1 MFTEAQIMAMLPP
14 NWSQLGASAKV
25 QFFKDKGVSV
35 DNLLQAGM
43 ISQADAPWFISQG
56 LTASPSLMTVANVP
70 EQDLNTI
77 RSAILNNDTKSGQSV
92 AALAQKYGLSEKDL
106 ASVANIP
113 VNELN
118 QYFRDSGIPLG
129 TMLTGTVQRTFGT
142 EGNIRQLDKGEDV
155 GTEQVIGTQDG
166 KLLVQQYDAYGQPTG
181 TRLSDPNPSDAQGWL
196 QALGVVG
203 SAVGAGNLV
212 DSLFGGAG
220 AGSSLA
226 VAGVEGAASQAATT
240 AYTNALA
247 ATGSTELASI
257 AADVASGNVA
267 AGLSVADA
275 ASAGLASAT
284 NAAATGA
291 VSSTGNI
298 VGGGGNVVST
308 GVTTQGLATTPGGLL
323 NNPSLAVGGVEGA
336 ASQAATTVQQAVTN
350 AGGSQA
356 AANVAS
362 NAAIQATLTGA
373 DVTNAVAQALQSSGF
388 SELAPSV
395 VNSMSSVGAG
405 IGNIGTNLGTGLSEI
420 GTNLGT
426 GLGTGLSEI
435 GTNLG
440 TGIGNIGTN
449 LGTGLSEIG
458 TNLGQGLGTGLSEIG
473 TNLGTGI
480 GNIGTNL
487 GTGLSEIGTNLGQGL
502 GTGLSEIG
510 TNLGTG
516 IGNIGTGLGN
526 IGTSLGTG
534 LSEIGT
540 NLGTGISNLGTGISQ
555 GLSEGLG
562 SIASSLFSGITNAVS
577 SVANTDAQNVLGNL
591 ISSGA
596 NLAMVNDAAQKLREQ
611 GKITQTEYANLAT
624 NIGGKY
630 DALGKQASEMIG
642 NFTPYGV
649 TNSLFGTSY
658 DPKTGAVNTAL
669 TEDARQMYNPF
680 AQAAMQS
687 AQAANMTNVDQ
698 LSRDYYNKLS
708 ALSAPE
714 TERQRLATEAR
725 LRAQGRLG
733 VSGSAYG
740 GSSPELLAQEQ
751 AIAQQQL
758 KRELQSRQAA
768 LAERGTLISQ
778 GVSALSPLERLT
790 QQQLAQAQLSGNL
803 GQQQM
808 AGNISRTQAFLQP
821 SMAGLSQQANLQ
833 SMGLAGNLQAQQ
845 EALAGLLSS
854 RQNVANQVLGTSGT
868 TKSGGLLGSLLSN
881 VLNPNAAGN
890 LNTTGFG
897 TGIGY
902 GNQDIGLF
910 I

>member
-92 AALAQKYGLSEKDL
+92 AALAQQYGLSEKDL

-181 TRLSDPNPSDAQGWL
+181 TRLSKPNPSDAQGWL

-308 GVTTQGLATTPGGLL
+308 GVTQQGLATTPGGLL
-323 NNPSLAVGGVEGA
+323 SNPSLAVGGVEGA

-458 TNLGQGLGTGLSEIG
+458 TNLG
-473 TNLGTGI
+473 TGI
-480 GNIGTNL
+480 GNIGTN
-487 GTGLSEIGTNLGQGL
+487 L

-516 IGNIGTGLGN
+516 IGNIGTGLGAGLSEIGTNLGTGISNLGTGLEN
-526 IGTSLGTG
+526 IGTGLGAG

-611 GKITQTEYANLAT
+611 GKLTQTEYANLAT

-808 AGNISRTQAFLQP
+808 AGNIARKQAFLQP

-890 LNTTGFG
+890 LNTFGFG
-897 TGIGY
+897 TGLGY

>member
-14 NWSQLGASAKV
+14 NWSQLGANAKV

-92 AALAQKYGLSEKDL
+92 AALAQQYGLSEKDL

-155 GTEQVIGTQDG
+155 VAERAIGMQG
-166 KLLVQQYDAYGQPTG
+166 NKVLIQQYDAYGQPTG

-203 SAVGAGNLV
+203 RAIGAGNLV

-267 AGLSVADA
+267 AGLPVADA
-275 ASAGLASAT
+275 VSAGLASAT
-284 NAAATGA
+284 DAAATGA

-298 VGGGGNVVST
+298 VGGGGNVVSA
-308 GVTTQGLATTPGGLL
+308 GVTPQGLATTLGGLL
-323 NNPSLAVGGVEGA
+323 SNPSLAVGGVEGA
-336 ASQAATTVQQAVTN
+336 ASQTATTVQQAVTN

-405 IGNIGTNLGTGLSEI
+405 IGNIGTNLGTGLGNL

-426 GLGTGLSEI
+426 GLG
-435 GTNLG
+435 
-440 TGIGNIGTN
+440 NIV
-449 LGTGLSEIG
+449 

-480 GNIGTNL
+480 GNL
-487 GTGLSEIGTNLGQGL
+487 
-502 GTGLSEIG
+502 
-510 TNLGTG
+510 
-516 IGNIGTGLGN
+516 GTGLGN

-534 LSEIGT
+534 LSEIGSNLGTGIGNLGTGLGNIGTGLGAGLSEIGT
-540 NLGTGISNLGTGISQ
+540 NLGTGIGNLGTGLGNIGSSL
-555 GLSEGLG
+555 GTGLG
-562 SIASSLFSGITNAVS
+562 SIGTALGTGLGGLGTGIAQGLGQGLGNIASSLFSGITNAVS

-596 NLAMVNDAAQKLREQ
+596 NLAMVNDAAQKLRDQ
-611 GKITQTEYANLAT
+611 GKLTQTEYATLAT

-758 KRELQSRQAA
+758 QRELQSRQAA
-768 LAERGTLISQ
+768 LGERGTLINQ

-808 AGNISRTQAFLQP
+808 AGNIARTQAFLQP

-868 TKSGGLLGSLLSN
+868 TRSGGLLGGLLGN

-897 TGIGY
+897 TGLGY
-902 GNQDIGLF
+902 GQQDIGLF

>member
-1 MFTEAQIMAMLPP
+1 MFTEAQIIAMLPP

-92 AALAQKYGLSEKDL
+92 AALAQQYGLSEKDL

-203 SAVGAGNLV
+203 SAIGAGNLV

-267 AGLSVADA
+267 AGLPVADA
-275 ASAGLASAT
+275 VSAGLASAT
-284 NAAATGA
+284 DAAATGA

-298 VGGGGNVVST
+298 VGGGGNVIS
-308 GVTTQGLATTPGGLL
+308 
-323 NNPSLAVGGVEGA
+323 
-336 ASQAATTVQQAVTN
+336 
-350 AGGSQA
+350 
-356 AANVAS
+356 
-362 NAAIQATLTGA
+362 
-373 DVTNAVAQALQSSGF
+373 
-388 SELAPSV
+388 
-395 VNSMSSVGAG
+395 AG
-405 IGNIGTNLGTGLSEI
+405 IGNIGTNLGTGLGNLGTNLGTGLGNIGSNLGQGLGTGLSEI
-420 GTNLGT
+420 GTNLGQGIGNLGTNLGT

-440 TGIGNIGTN
+440 QGIGNLGTN
-449 LGTGLSEIG
+449 LGT
-458 TNLGQGLGTGLSEIG
+458 
-473 TNLGTGI
+473 
-480 GNIGTNL
+480 
-487 GTGLSEIGTNLGQGL
+487 GL

-534 LSEIGT
+534 LSEIGSNLGTGIGNLGTGLGNIGTGLGAGLSEIGT
-540 NLGTGISNLGTGISQ
+540 NLGTGIGNLGTGLGNIGSSL
-555 GLSEGLG
+555 GTGLG
-562 SIASSLFSGITNAVS
+562 SIGTALGTGLGGLGTGIAQGLGQGLGNIASSLFSGITNAVS

-758 KRELQSRQAA
+758 QRELQSRQAA
-768 LAERGTLISQ
+768 LGERGTLINQ

-808 AGNISRTQAFLQP
+808 AGNIARTQAFLQP

-868 TKSGGLLGSLLSN
+868 TRSGGLLGGLLGN

-897 TGIGY
+897 TGLGY
-902 GNQDIGLF
+902 GQQDIGLF

>member
-92 AALAQKYGLSEKDL
+92 AALAQQYGLSEKDL

-267 AGLSVADA
+267 AGLPVADA
-275 ASAGLASAT
+275 VSAGLASAT
-284 NAAATGA
+284 DAAATGA

-298 VGGGGNVVST
+298 VGGGGNVVSA
-308 GVTTQGLATTPGGLL
+308 GVTPQGLATTPGGLL
-323 NNPSLAVGGVEGA
+323 SNPSLAVGGVEGA

-395 VNSMSSVGAG
+395 VN
-405 IGNIGTNLGTGLSEI
+405 
-420 GTNLGT
+420 
-426 GLGTGLSEI
+426 
-435 GTNLG
+435 
-440 TGIGNIGTN
+440 
-449 LGTGLSEIG
+449 
-458 TNLGQGLGTGLSEIG
+458 
-473 TNLGTGI
+473 
-480 GNIGTNL
+480 
-487 GTGLSEIGTNLGQGL
+487 
-502 GTGLSEIG
+502 
-510 TNLGTG
+510 
-516 IGNIGTGLGN
+516 
-526 IGTSLGTG
+526 
-534 LSEIGT
+534 
-540 NLGTGISNLGTGISQ
+540 
-555 GLSEGLG
+555 
-562 SIASSLFSGITNAVS
+562 
-577 SVANTDAQNVLGNL
+577 
-591 ISSGA
+591 
-596 NLAMVNDAAQKLREQ
+596 
-611 GKITQTEYANLAT
+611 
-624 NIGGKY
+624 
-630 DALGKQASEMIG
+630 
-642 NFTPYGV
+642 
-649 TNSLFGTSY
+649 
-658 DPKTGAVNTAL
+658 
-669 TEDARQMYNPF
+669 
-680 AQAAMQS
+680 
-687 AQAANMTNVDQ
+687 
-698 LSRDYYNKLS
+698 
-708 ALSAPE
+708 
-714 TERQRLATEAR
+714 
-725 LRAQGRLG
+725 
-733 VSGSAYG
+733 
-740 GSSPELLAQEQ
+740 
-751 AIAQQQL
+751 
-758 KRELQSRQAA
+758 
-768 LAERGTLISQ
+768 
-778 GVSALSPLERLT
+778 
-790 QQQLAQAQLSGNL
+790 
-803 GQQQM
+803 
-808 AGNISRTQAFLQP
+808 
-821 SMAGLSQQANLQ
+821 
-833 SMGLAGNLQAQQ
+833 
-845 EALAGLLSS
+845 
-854 RQNVANQVLGTSGT
+854 
-868 TKSGGLLGSLLSN
+868 
-881 VLNPNAAGN
+881 
-890 LNTTGFG
+890 
-897 TGIGY
+897 
-902 GNQDIGLF
+902 
-910 I
+910 

>member
-14 NWSQLGASAKV
+14 NWSQLGANAKV

-92 AALAQKYGLSEKDL
+92 AALAQQYGLSEKDL

-155 GTEQVIGTQDG
+155 VAERAIGMQG
-166 KLLVQQYDAYGQPTG
+166 NKVLVQQYDAYGQPTG
-181 TRLSDPNPSDAQGWL
+181 TRLSDPNPSDLQGWL

-203 SAVGAGNLV
+203 SAIGAGNLV

-267 AGLSVADA
+267 AGLPVADA
-275 ASAGLASAT
+275 VSAGLASAT
-284 NAAATGA
+284 DAAATGA

-308 GVTTQGLATTPGGLL
+308 GVTPQGLATTPGGLL
-323 NNPSLAVGGVEGA
+323 SNPSLAVGGVEGA

-405 IGNIGTNLGTGLSEI
+405 IGNIGTNLGTGLGNLGTNIGTGLGNI
-420 GTNLGT
+420 GTNLGQ
-426 GLGTGLSEI
+426 GLGAGLSEI

-440 TGIGNIGTN
+440 TGIGN
-449 LGTGLSEIG
+449 L
-458 TNLGQGLGTGLSEIG
+458 
-473 TNLGTGI
+473 
-480 GNIGTNL
+480 
-487 GTGLSEIGTNLGQGL
+487 
-502 GTGLSEIG
+502 
-510 TNLGTG
+510 
-516 IGNIGTGLGN
+516 GTGLGN
-526 IGTSLGTG
+526 IGSSVGTGLGSIGTALGTGLGSLGTG
-534 LSEIGT
+534 IA
-540 NLGTGISNLGTGISQ
+540 Q
-555 GLSEGLG
+555 GLGQGLG
-562 SIASSLFSGITNAVS
+562 SIASSLFSGISN
-577 SVANTDAQNVLGNL
+577 VANTDAQNVLGNL

-611 GKITQTEYANLAT
+611 GKLTQTEYANLAT

-630 DALGKQASEMIG
+630 DALGKQASDMIG

-758 KRELQSRQAA
+758 QRELQSRQAA
-768 LAERGTLISQ
+768 LGERGTLINQ

-808 AGNISRTQAFLQP
+808 AGNIARTQAFLQP

-868 TKSGGLLGSLLSN
+868 TRSGGLLGGLLGN
-881 VLNPNAAGN
+881 VTGSTGSTTNPYLN
-890 LNTTGFG
+890 FG
-897 TGIGY
+897 TGLGY

>member
-70 EQDLNTI
+70 EQALNTI

-92 AALAQKYGLSEKDL
+92 AALAQQYGLSEKDL

-118 QYFRDSGIPLG
+118 QYFRDAGIPLG

-203 SAVGAGNLV
+203 SAIGAGNLV

-247 ATGSTELASI
+247 ATGSSELASI

-267 AGLSVADA
+267 AGLPVAEA
-275 ASAGLASAT
+275 VTAGLASAT
-284 NAAATGA
+284 DAAATGA

-298 VGGGGNVVST
+298 VGGGNVVSA
-308 GVTTQGLATTPGGLL
+308 GVTPQGLATTPGGLL
-323 NNPSLAVGGVEGA
+323 SNPSLAVGGVEGA

-395 VNSMSSVGAG
+395 VNSMSSVG
-405 IGNIGTNLGTGLSEI
+405 
-420 GTNLGT
+420 
-426 GLGTGLSEI
+426 
-435 GTNLG
+435 

-449 LGTGLSEIG
+449 LGTGLGNIG

-480 GNIGTNL
+480 GNLGTNL
-487 GTGLSEIGTNLGQGL
+487 GTGLGEIGTNLGQGL
-502 GTGLSEIG
+502 GTGLGEIG

-534 LSEIGT
+534 LSEIG
-540 NLGTGISNLGTGISQ
+540 SNLGTGIGNLGT
-555 GLSEGLG
+555 GLGNIGTSLGTGLG
-562 SIASSLFSGITNAVS
+562 SIGTALGTGLGGLGTGIAQGLGQGLGNIASSLFSGITNAVS

-596 NLAMVNDAAQKLREQ
+596 NLAMVNDAAQKLRDQ
-611 GKITQTEYANLAT
+611 GKLTQTEYANLAT

-698 LSRDYYNKLS
+698 LSQDYYNKLS

-758 KRELQSRQAA
+758 QRELQSRQAA
-768 LAERGTLISQ
+768 LGERGTLINQ
-778 GVSALSPLERLT
+778 GVAALSPLERLT

-808 AGNISRTQAFLQP
+808 AGNIARTQAFLQP
-821 SMAGLSQQANLQ
+821 SMAGLAQQANLQ

-868 TKSGGLLGSLLSN
+868 TRSGGLLGGLLGN

-902 GNQDIGLF
+902 GQQDIGLF

>member
-70 EQDLNTI
+70 EQALNTI

-92 AALAQKYGLSEKDL
+92 AALAQQYGLSEKDL

-203 SAVGAGNLV
+203 SAIGAGNLV

-247 ATGSTELASI
+247 ATGSTQLASI

-267 AGLSVADA
+267 AGLPVADA
-275 ASAGLASAT
+275 VAAGLASAT
-284 NAAATGA
+284 DAAATGA

-298 VGGGGNVVST
+298 VGGGGNVVSA
-308 GVTTQGLATTPGGLL
+308 GVTPQGLATTPGGLL
-323 NNPSLAVGGVEGA
+323 SNPSLAVGGVEGA

-395 VNSMSSVGAG
+395 VNSMSSVG
-405 IGNIGTNLGTGLSEI
+405 
-420 GTNLGT
+420 
-426 GLGTGLSEI
+426 
-435 GTNLG
+435 

-449 LGTGLSEIG
+449 LGTGLG
-458 TNLGQGLGTGLSEIG
+458 NL
-473 TNLGTGI
+473 
-480 GNIGTNL
+480 GTNL
-487 GTGLSEIGTNLGQGL
+487 GTGLGNIGTNLGQGL

-534 LSEIGT
+534 LSEIGSNLGTGIGNLGTGLGNIGTGLGAGLSEIGT
-540 NLGTGISNLGTGISQ
+540 NLGTGIGNLGTGLGNIGSSL
-555 GLSEGLG
+555 GTGLG
-562 SIASSLFSGITNAVS
+562 SIGTALGTGLGGLGTGIAQGLGQGLGNIASSLFSGITNAVS

-596 NLAMVNDAAQKLREQ
+596 NLAMVNDAAQKLRDQ
-611 GKITQTEYANLAT
+611 GKLTQTEYANLAT

-698 LSRDYYNKLS
+698 LSQDYYNKLS

-758 KRELQSRQAA
+758 QRELQSRQAA
-768 LAERGTLISQ
+768 LGERGTLINQ
-778 GVSALSPLERLT
+778 GVAALSPLERLT

-808 AGNISRTQAFLQP
+808 AGNIARTQAFLQP
-821 SMAGLSQQANLQ
+821 SMAGLAQQANLQ

-845 EALAGLLSS
+845 EVLAGLLSS

-868 TKSGGLLGSLLSN
+868 TRSGGLLGGLLGN

>member
-92 AALAQKYGLSEKDL
+92 AALAQQYGLSEKDL

-257 AADVASGNVA
+257 AADVSSGNVA
-267 AGLSVADA
+267 AGLPVADA
-275 ASAGLASAT
+275 VSAGLASAT
-284 NAAATGA
+284 DAAATGA

-298 VGGGGNVVST
+298 VGGGGNVVSA
-308 GVTTQGLATTPGGLL
+308 GVTPQGLATTPGGLL
-323 NNPSLAVGGVEGA
+323 SNPSLAVGGVEGA

-405 IGNIGTNLGTGLSEI
+405 IGNIGTNLGTGLGNL

-426 GLGTGLSEI
+426 GLG
-435 GTNLG
+435 N
-440 TGIGNIGTN
+440 
-449 LGTGLSEIG
+449 IG

-480 GNIGTNL
+480 GNIGTSL
-487 GTGLSEIGTNLGQGL
+487 GTGLSEIGSNLGTGIGNLGTGL
-502 GTGLSEIG
+502 GNIGTGLGAGLSEIG

-516 IGNIGTGLGN
+516 IGNLGTGLGN
-526 IGTSLGTG
+526 IGSSLGTG
-534 LSEIGT
+534 LGSIGT
-540 NLGTGISNLGTGISQ
+540 ALGTGLGGLGTGIAQ
-555 GLSEGLG
+555 GLGQGLG
-562 SIASSLFSGITNAVS
+562 NIASSLFSGITNAVS

-758 KRELQSRQAA
+758 QRELQSRQAA
-768 LAERGTLISQ
+768 LGERGTLINQ
-778 GVSALSPLERLT
+778 GVAALSPLERLT

-808 AGNISRTQAFLQP
+808 AGNIARTQAFLQP

-868 TKSGGLLGSLLSN
+868 TRSGGLLGGLLGN

-897 TGIGY
+897 TGLGY

>member
-92 AALAQKYGLSEKDL
+92 AALAQQYGLSEKDL

-181 TRLSDPNPSDAQGWL
+181 TRLSKPNPSDAQGWL

-308 GVTTQGLATTPGGLL
+308 GVTQQGLATTPGGLL
-323 NNPSLAVGGVEGA
+323 SNPSLAVGGVEGA

-426 GLGTGLSEI
+426 G
-435 GTNLG
+435 
-440 TGIGNIGTN
+440 IGNIGTN
-449 LGTGLSEIG
+449 
-458 TNLGQGLGTGLSEIG
+458 
-473 TNLGTGI
+473 
-480 GNIGTNL
+480 
-487 GTGLSEIGTNLGQGL
+487 L

-516 IGNIGTGLGN
+516 IGNIGTGLGAGLSEIGTNLGTGISNLGTGLEN
-526 IGTSLGTG
+526 IGTGLGAG

-611 GKITQTEYANLAT
+611 GKLTQTEYANLAT

-808 AGNISRTQAFLQP
+808 AGNIARKQAFLQP

-890 LNTTGFG
+890 LNTFGFG
-897 TGIGY
+897 TGLGY

>member
-426 GLGTGLSEI
+426 G
-435 GTNLG
+435 
-440 TGIGNIGTN
+440 
-449 LGTGLSEIG
+449 
-458 TNLGQGLGTGLSEIG
+458 
-473 TNLGTGI
+473 
-480 GNIGTNL
+480 
-487 GTGLSEIGTNLGQGL
+487 
-502 GTGLSEIG
+502 
-510 TNLGTG
+510 

>member
-1 MFTEAQIMAMLPP
+1 MFTEAQIIAMLPP

-70 EQDLNTI
+70 EQALNTI

-92 AALAQKYGLSEKDL
+92 AALAQQYGLSEKDL

-118 QYFRDSGIPLG
+118 QYFRDAGIPLG

-203 SAVGAGNLV
+203 SAIGAGNLV

-247 ATGSTELASI
+247 ATGSSELASI

-267 AGLSVADA
+267 AGLPVAEA
-275 ASAGLASAT
+275 VTAGLASAT
-284 NAAATGA
+284 DAAATGA

-298 VGGGGNVVST
+298 VGGGNVVSA
-308 GVTTQGLATTPGGLL
+308 GVTPQGLATTPGGLL
-323 NNPSLAVGGVEGA
+323 SNPSLAVGGVEGA

-395 VNSMSSVGAG
+395 VNSMSSVG
-405 IGNIGTNLGTGLSEI
+405 
-420 GTNLGT
+420 
-426 GLGTGLSEI
+426 
-435 GTNLG
+435 

-449 LGTGLSEIG
+449 LGTGL
-458 TNLGQGLGTGLSEIG
+458 
-473 TNLGTGI
+473 
-480 GNIGTNL
+480 GN
-487 GTGLSEIGTNLGQGL
+487 IGTNLGQGL

-516 IGNIGTGLGN
+516 IGNIGTGLGTGLSEIGSNLGTGIGNLGTGLGN
-526 IGTSLGTG
+526 IGTGLGAG

-540 NLGTGISNLGTGISQ
+540 NLGTGIGNLGTGLGNIGSSL
-555 GLSEGLG
+555 GTGLG
-562 SIASSLFSGITNAVS
+562 SIGTALGTGLGGLGTGIAQGLGQGLGNIASSLFSGITNAVS

-596 NLAMVNDAAQKLREQ
+596 NLAMVNDAAQKLRDQ
-611 GKITQTEYANLAT
+611 GKLTQTEYANLAT

-758 KRELQSRQAA
+758 QRELQSRQAA
-768 LAERGTLISQ
+768 LGERGTLINQ
-778 GVSALSPLERLT
+778 GVAALSPLERLT

-808 AGNISRTQAFLQP
+808 AGNIARTQAFLQP
-821 SMAGLSQQANLQ
+821 SMAGLAQQANLQ

-868 TKSGGLLGSLLSN
+868 TRSGGLLGGLLGN

-902 GNQDIGLF
+902 GQQDIGLF

>member
-1 MFTEAQIMAMLPP
+1 MFTEEEIRSILPA
-14 NWSQLGASAKV
+14 NWDKLGADAKAK
-25 QFFKDKGVSV
+25 FFKDVGIST
-35 DNLLQAGM
+35 DNLVSIGVIKPEDTA
-43 ISQADAPWFISQG
+43 WFAERGVAAKSNIPTFTDQMGFQEDSG
-56 LTASPSLMTVANVP
+56 TVV
-70 EQDLNTI
+70 
-77 RSAILNNDTKSGQSV
+77 RSAKDQQLDWLFEQARV
-92 AALAQKYGLSEKDL
+92 AQLTPAQKAIESARYTESLEGGNETRYNTVNFQGRDWLVGPSGNNLVTMATDQSGLSGNNKRYDVLDPITGQVSQVVSEDRSMWQRFVKAL
-106 ASVANIP
+106 PQIA
-113 VNELN
+113 
-118 QYFRDSGIPLG
+118 LG
-129 TMLTGTVQRTFGT
+129 AAA
-142 EGNIRQLDKGEDV
+142 
-155 GTEQVIGTQDG
+155 VIGG
-166 KLLVQQYDAYGQPTG
+166 PALLEA
-181 TRLSDPNPSDAQGWL
+181 
-196 QALGVVG
+196 
-203 SAVGAGNLV
+203 AGG
-212 DSLFGGAG
+212 LFGGAG

-267 AGLSVADA
+267 AGLPVADA
-275 ASAGLASAT
+275 VSAGLASAT
-284 NAAATGA
+284 DAAATGA

-298 VGGGGNVVST
+298 VGGGGNVVSA
-308 GVTTQGLATTPGGLL
+308 GVTPQGLATTPGGLL
-323 NNPSLAVGGVEGA
+323 SNPSLAVGGVEGA

-405 IGNIGTNLGTGLSEI
+405 IGNIGTNLGTGLGNL

-426 GLGTGLSEI
+426 GLG
-435 GTNLG
+435 N
-440 TGIGNIGTN
+440 
-449 LGTGLSEIG
+449 
-458 TNLGQGLGTGLSEIG
+458 
-473 TNLGTGI
+473 
-480 GNIGTNL
+480 
-487 GTGLSEIGTNLGQGL
+487 IGTNLGQGL

-534 LSEIGT
+534 LSEIGSNLGTGIGNLGTGLGNIGTGLGAGLSEIGT
-540 NLGTGISNLGTGISQ
+540 NLGTGIGNLGTGLGNIGSSLGTGLGSIGTALGTGLGGLGTGIAQ
-555 GLSEGLG
+555 GLGQGLG
-562 SIASSLFSGITNAVS
+562 SIASSLFSGISN
-577 SVANTDAQNVLGNL
+577 VANTDAQNVLGNL

-611 GKITQTEYANLAT
+611 GKLTQTEYANLAT

-698 LSRDYYNKLS
+698 LSKDYYNKLS

-758 KRELQSRQAA
+758 QRELQSRQAA
-768 LAERGTLISQ
+768 LGERGTLINQ

-808 AGNISRTQAFLQP
+808 AGNIARTQAFLQP

-868 TKSGGLLGSLLSN
+868 TRSGGLLGGLLGN

-897 TGIGY
+897 TGLGY